1 MMFRI
6 STILIV
12 AVIGL
17 TAASVAQ
24 PTASASFDSRGVR
37 IHYEVRGSGTPVV
50 LLHGFTGAAQRH
62 FGQTGVIDALVAA
75 GYRAVAMDCRGH
87 GESGKPRDPGAYG
100 LEMAEDVVRLLDH
113 LQIQRAHVVG
123 YSMGGAIATQLLV
136 RHPNRLSS
144 VALLGSGWEAENLP
158 GFRTQM
164 LAMAEGFDQKDASVL
179 IRGVR
184 SGAESAPTAAE
195 VAALNA
201 ELFSRNPPEVLAA
214 VARGMLPLWD
224 VSADR
229 LRSSKLPVIAIVGE
243 NDTSNL
249 IAAKR
254 MATVVSRLEL
264 VVIPGATHQSVRVS
278 TAPLLAFLQK
288 HRN

>member
-1 MMFRI
+1 MLR
-6 STILIV
+6 TVTVLV
-12 AVIGL
+12 GAVVCL

-24 PTASASFDSRGVR
+24 PTSPASFDSRGVR
-37 IHYEVRGSGTPVV
+37 IHYEVRNSGTPVV
-50 LLHGFTGAAQRH
+50 LLHGFTGSAQRH

-75 GYRAVAMDCRGH
+75 GYRVVAMDSRGH

-100 LEMAEDVVRLLDH
+100 LEMAEDVLRLLDH
-113 LQIQRAHVVG
+113 LQIQRVHVVG

-136 RHPNRLSS
+136 RHPERLLTT
-144 VALLGSGWEAENLP
+144 ALLGSGWEGEDP
-158 GFRTQM
+158 KEFRSQM
-164 LAMAEGFDQKDASVL
+164 LAMAEGFDKKDASAL

-184 SGAESAPTAAE
+184 SGAEAAPTETE

-201 ELFSRNPPEVLAA
+201 ELFSRNPPDVLAA

-224 VSADR
+224 VSANR
-229 LRSSKLPVIAIVGE
+229 LRASKVPVIAIVGE
-243 NDTSNL
+243 HDTSNL

-254 MATVVSRLEL
+254 MATVINGLEL

-278 TAPLLAFLQK
+278 TAPLVAFLQK